1 MRDNGWTAYPSG
13 HHEAG
18 GWASAAN
25 VPTANVPTSAKTAH
39 VTFSISVGV
48 RGKNKILNTLEE
60 FYCKHVRRQLVTRRA
75 FSGTRIAPG
84 IIQSVK

>member
-1 MRDNGWTAYPSG
+1 MNAAILQQNPHTPELEIMRDTGWTAYPSG

-48 RGKNKILNTLEE
+48 RGKNKILNTIL
-60 FYCKHVRRQLVTRRA
+60 KNK
-75 FSGTRIAPG
+75 PG
-84 IIQSVK
+84 EIVFN